1 MRTPSAILRS
11 LSLRRIQP
19 RTASAAVAPLP
30 SATQFSR
37 DLTAELTTLQSLG
50 HGGECFMPQLF
61 DAAITTQKIALNS
74 LAHVSYFPDVDHG
87 AMEEYL
93 ETNTDILDACNY
105 FVERIEGMKKKY
117 VESLRNV
124 ARFVE
129 RDATSR
135 ALDRLVQLESCHG
148 AEKKRLRVGKRGS
161 CLPRTKQGI
170 ESEFSEIVCGSKAMA
185 LMSCCF
191 VEQALSIDCGKSDQ
205 FPKMKCHPMSC
216 SWLGIMQEMAEGSAE
231 KKRRCGSLVMVELQ
245 QTVAAA
251 RELKELIKGKRG
263 KEMVESCV
271 ERVKRSCKELE
282 DEIGFIEGKVRDLYK
297 SLIDVRMALLGIL
310 SQA

>member
-1 MRTPSAILRS
+1 MGRFSIFFPTLRS
-11 LSLRRIQP
+11 LSLRRIQQS
-19 RTASAAVAPLP
+19 TVVPLP
-30 SATQFSR
+30 ATTQFSR
-37 DLTAELTTLQSLG
+37 DLTAELTTLQSEVTS
-50 HGGECFMPQLF
+50 GEHFMPRLF
-61 DAAITTQKIALNS
+61 EAAITTQKIALNT
-74 LAHVSYFPDVDHG
+74 LAHVSYLADVDHG

-105 FVERIEGMKKKY
+105 FVERMEGVKKKY
-117 VESLRNV
+117 VDRLRKV

-129 RDATSR
+129 SNATSR
-135 ALDRLVQLESCHG
+135 ALDQLVQLESCQ
-148 AEKKRLRVGKRGS
+148 ATEKTRLKMGKRGS
-161 CLPRTKQGI
+161 CLRRTKLGH
-170 ESEFSEIVCGSKAMA
+170 ETEFSEIVCGSKGMA
-185 LMSCCF
+185 LMSCGF
-191 VEQALSIDCGKSDQ
+191 LEHALSSDCGKSEL
-205 FPKMKCHPMSC
+205 PMMKCLPMSC
-216 SWLGIMQEMAEGSAE
+216 SWLRIMQELAEGSAGK
-231 KKRRCGSLVMVELQ
+231 KKRGCGSLVMMVELQ

-282 DEIGFIEGKVRDLYK
+282 DEIDFIQRKVKDLYK

>member
-1 MRTPSAILRS
+1 
-11 LSLRRIQP
+11 
-19 RTASAAVAPLP
+19 
-30 SATQFSR
+30 
-37 DLTAELTTLQSLG
+37 
-50 HGGECFMPQLF
+50 MPQLF

-74 LAHVSYFPDVDHG
+74 LAQVSYFPDVDHG
-87 AMEEYL
+87 AKEEYL

-117 VESLRNV
+117 VDSLRKV
-124 ARFVE
+124 LRFVE
-129 RDATSR
+129 SEATSR
-135 ALDRLVQLESCHG
+135 ALDGLVQLESCHG
-148 AEKKRLRVGKRGS
+148 TEKKRLKMGKLGGS
-161 CLPRTKQGI
+161 CLPRTKQGH

-191 VEQALSIDCGKSDQ
+191 LEQALSIDCGKSE
-205 FPKMKCHPMSC
+205 FFSMMKCHRMSC
-216 SWLGIMQEMAEGSAE
+216 SWLRIMQELAEGSDE
-231 KKRRCGSLVMVELQ
+231 KKRRRGSLVMVELQ

-251 RELKELIKGKRG
+251 RELKEVIKGKRG

-282 DEIGFIEGKVRDLYK
+282 DEIGFIEGKVRDLYR